1 MGNLAD
7 IRGWQQKIGR
17 CNDEQAFAELF
28 RYFYD
33 RLLRFSMQY
42 VHAREAAEEIVS
54 DVFVK
59 VWNRRSEIETIANLE
74 VYLFVAVR
82 NLSLNY
88 LEQFSSMRITPLRDS
103 GISQLTNTID
113 PEREMEWKEIL
124 FKMDQEVCKLPEQ
137 CRKVFR
143 LIKEEGFRYKEVAA
157 ILNISPRTVET
168 QLFRAMRRL
177 NEVIG
182 PYMSNKNT
190 RRINPPFILLF
201 ASLHY
206 LKIFLESL

>member
-1 MGNLAD
+1 MGNMPH
-7 IRGWQQKIGR
+7 IKGWQQKIS

-33 RLLRFSMQY
+33 RLLRFSIQY
-42 VHAREAAEEIVS
+42 VHVREAAEEIVS

-59 VWNRRSEIETIANLE
+59 IWNRRSTITAIDNLE

-88 LEQFSSMRITPLRDS
+88 LEQFSSLRIMPLSDS
-103 GISQLTNTID
+103 GISQLTNTVD

-143 LIKEEGFRYKEVAA
+143 LIKEEGFKYKEVAA

-182 PYMSNKNT
+182 PYVSGK
-190 RRINPPFILLF
+190 RAPKINPPFMLLF
-201 ASLHY
+201 ALQIFMKSL
-206 LKIFLESL
+206 